1 MTAEQFQQ
9 LLQALPG
16 MIAGGGGGGAAQQAL
31 GAASAVVGPMGQCNL
46 GVDKVKR
53 LKRFIDWMKGAEA
66 KIDFMGLTTDKQK
79 ISLLRSWAGAE
90 LLLYWE
96 REVGIRFQAVDRVP
110 AVGDVAEIP
119 AQQAHTYKELVTDT
133 KKEILKHV
141 NRDRSIIDLLHM
153 RQSGESWM
161 TFIHDLEEA
170 ADLCQL
176 DTSPFT
182 RDDSIRVAALAG
194 MKDRN
199 LAEKALAEK
208 YSLQTLISTG
218 STRETSKA
226 TADALQGRGSTSHSI
241 NKMQDMDT
249 SMSEDELDR
258 TIAQLTV
265 HKMKRA
271 GKYSVRRKEEKPKRG
286 FEKEPKRGFEKEKT
300 DRCRNCRT
308 RHDPHRCPAKGK
320 ECFDCEGDDHFAN
333 TPACPNRK
341 TASHTTRRLAV
352 EEENPEDERSEGD
365 TDTGDSYRVG
375 RITTW
380 DRDKTIRRVETVKES
395 NKWVV
400 LRMGDRKIRLFSDTG
415 SKFTIIPPDF
425 YHPRMGKLVQAN
437 TSLRS
442 WGSREM
448 LDVKGMFVTKLA
460 TAKGATRVST
470 VYVVAG
476 YRPEALLGDDDAS
489 ALGIITFNT
498 LGRDPTEEEQ
508 ADMKQTQNIKKVSAP
523 PSSLIQPR
531 AGCIAEKIRSKLG
544 VEVKT
549 SRPPPDTVPAEEQ
562 ARVHELV
569 EEFIGT
575 VFSDKIGC
583 IKTSPVVLDF
593 DPKHK
598 PTQPPYRP
606 IPLHYR
612 DRVSAHL
619 DKLKEEGI
627 ITDVDP
633 RKSYDCVMNTVI
645 TDKSTPGEIR
655 MNIDSTPQNP
665 GMRRTRY
672 HVKTPQEVRHDLDG
686 AVIYSEMDMGMGY
699 HQLPLDRQSKDRSI
713 FQTHQGLHR
722 MERLYFGPTSATG
735 IFHNEVAKA
744 LRGVPGC
751 TTIHDNILVGG
762 KTYEDHRKN
771 LRATLE
777 RCKEKGITLKLKK
790 STFCRKEV
798 TWFGRTFS
806 ATGVSADP
814 NKIKAIIEAG
824 RPETTDDVRSL
835 IQAAAYNARFMFD
848 HRESSTYEETTA
860 PLRELLVKGAIFSW
874 DKRREE
880 AYQTLMRMMSSDA
893 TLRPYTRGLP
903 THYVSDACPWG
914 ISSSLY
920 QVEEDNSWVP
930 VDHISRA
937 LTKAERAWG
946 SQIDWESLAK
956 SWGMDQFRFYLSG
969 HHFTS
974 WGDQKPLIPLY
985 NDMTRPASVRV
996 NKHRQKVQDLSFTD
1010 KYMPGKVIPCD
1021 FNSRHPN
1028 SIDHLTGEERQKL
1041 GIDDGDEITIRR
1053 IFLRDLPDAVTPDM
1067 IKEVAEGDSV
1077 YKALREAVK
1086 SGKKSGDPRLTPYTS
1101 IWPEL
1106 GVVDNIVCRGERI
1119 VVPDG
1124 EVIQEG
1130 GNIRAWLTE
1139 ISHDGHHGMDHMKRY
1154 LRPRVWWP
1162 GIDRQV
1168 ERRSAACEA
1177 CQAATPQ
1184 HRRDPLQPTTAPTRP
1199 WERVAAD
1206 HWGPTPTCTVLVM
1219 VDHLTKYPEVE
1230 VVKGTSATDNII
1242 AIDNIFTRQGFPDI
1256 LHTDNGPPFNGGER
1270 HELQEYLKW
1279 AGVKHRPNRSADD
1292 PEANGLAESFM
1303 KHIQKIWHTATLEKK
1318 DPVMEINKHL
1328 RVQRA
1333 TPHPSTGMA
1342 PAELLNHRKYKTRLP
1357 DLRIDPAR
1365 DREDIRQAR
1374 HKDRESKLRQKEYKD
1389 AKSTVKAHSI
1399 QVGDQVLLDR
1409 KKTKLKSPY
1418 DPNPFIVSEVHG
1430 TQVVARRGEEQ
1441 KTRDAQHWKKVE
1453 STPRLDYT
1461 DIRQRQARRR
1471 RDQDYYPDIGA
1482 PAGPGVGQGGPAQGA
1497 QVQDDHEQGRQ
1508 DAHKPAQA
1516 DDQNVAVARAR
1527 RQARGP
1533 PRERW
1538 SFQPPRT
1545 WHYKATRAET
1555 RSMSARSTGNRT
1567 GRVASNSAGGV
1578 Q

>member
-1 MTAEQFQQ
+1 
-9 LLQALPG
+9 
-16 MIAGGGGGGAAQQAL
+16 
-31 GAASAVVGPMGQCNL
+31 MGQCNL

-53 LKRFIDWMKGAEA
+53 LKRFSDWMKGAEA

-79 ISLLRSWAGAE
+79 ISLLRSWAGPE

-96 REVGIRFQAVDRVP
+96 REACIRFQAVDRVP
-110 AVGDVAEIP
+110 AAGDVAEIP
-119 AQQAHTYKELVTDT
+119 AQAAHTYKELITLT
-133 KKEILKHV
+133 RKEILKHV

-161 TFIHDLEEA
+161 AFIHDLEEA

-226 TADALQGRGSTSHSI
+226 TADALQGKGVTTHSI
-241 NKMQDMDT
+241 SKLKDIDS
-249 SMSEDELDR
+249 SMSEEEIDR
-258 TIAQLTV
+258 TIATLTV
-265 HKMKRA
+265 RKMKKS
-271 GKYSVRRKEEKPKRG
+271 GKYSVRRKEERPK
-286 FEKEPKRGFEKEKT
+286 KEVPAERS
-300 DRCRNCRT
+300 DRCRNCRS

-320 ECFDCEGDDHFAN
+320 DCFDCEGSDHFAN
-333 TPACPNRK
+333 TPACPNKRV
-341 TASHTTRRLAV
+341 TSHTTRRLAV
-352 EEENPEDERSEGD
+352 EEENSEVEESD
-365 TDTGDSYRVG
+365 SETDARDSHRVG
-375 RITTW
+375 RISVW
-380 DRDKTIRRVETVKES
+380 DWNSTIRRVEAVEET

-400 LRMGDRKIRLFSDTG
+400 LRMGDRKVSLFSDTG
-415 SKFTIIPPDF
+415 SKFTIIPPEF
-425 YHPRMGKLVQAN
+425 FHPLMGKLVQPD

-442 WGSREM
+442 WGSKDK
-448 LDVKGMFVTKLA
+448 LDVRGMFRTKLV
-460 TAKGATRVST
+460 TAKGATKITT

-489 ALGIITFNT
+489 ALGIISFNSQ
-498 LGRDPTEEEQ
+498 GRDPTEKELASIEHSH
-508 ADMKQTQNIKKVSAP
+508 NIKKVSTA
-523 PSSLIQPR
+523 PSSVTQPK
-531 AGCIAEKIRSKLG
+531 AGCIAEKIRQKLG

-562 ARVHELV
+562 ARVHQLV

-665 GMRRTRY
+665 GMKRTKY

-735 IFHNEVAKA
+735 IFHNEVSKA

-762 KTYEDHRKN
+762 RNYEDHRRN

-790 STFCRKEV
+790 STFCRQEV

-814 NKIKAIIEAG
+814 NKITAIIEAG
-824 RPETTDDVRSL
+824 RPESTDDVRSL

-848 HRESSTYEETTA
+848 HGETSSYEETTA
-860 PLRELLVKGAIFSW
+860 PLRELLAKGAIFSW
-874 DKRREE
+874 DKRREG
-880 AYQTLMRMMSSDA
+880 AYQTLMRMMSSEA
-893 TLRPYTRGLP
+893 TLRPFTQGLP
-903 THYVSDACPWG
+903 TMFVSDACPWG
-914 ISSSLY
+914 IAASLY
-920 QVEEDNSWVP
+920 QVLEDQSWVP

-937 LTKAERAWG
+937 LTKVERAWG

-969 HHFTS
+969 QHFTS

-996 NKHRQKVQDLSFTD
+996 NKHRQKIQDLRFTD
-1010 KYMPGKVIPCD
+1010 RYMSGKVMPCD

-1028 SIDHLTGEERQKL
+1028 SIDHLTSEERQKL

-1067 IKEVAEGDSV
+1067 IKEVAEEDSV

-1086 SGKKSGDPRLTPYTS
+1086 SGRKPADPRLVPYTS

-1124 EVIQEG
+1124 EVIHEG
-1130 GNIRAWLTE
+1130 GNIRTWLTE

-1162 GIDRQV
+1162 GIDKQV
-1168 ERRSAACEA
+1168 ERRSAACES
-1177 CQAATPQ
+1177 CQASTPQ
-1184 HRRDPLQPTTAPTRP
+1184 HRRDPLQPTVAPTRP

-1230 VVKGTSATDNII
+1230 VVKGTSAHDNII

-1256 LHTDNGPPFNGGER
+1256 LYSDNGAPFNGGER
-1270 HELQEYLKW
+1270 HELQEYFKW
-1279 AGVKHRPNRSADD
+1279 AGVQHKPNRSAED

-1303 KHIQKIWHTATLEKK
+1303 KHVQKIWHAATLEKK

-1333 TPHPSTGMA
+1333 TPHPSTGAA

-1357 DLRIDPAR
+1357 DLRVDPAESREDIKLAR
-1365 DREDIRQAR
+1365 DR
-1374 HKDRESKLRQKEYKD
+1374 DREAKVRQKKYKD
-1389 AKSTVKAHSI
+1389 AKSNVKPHNI

-1418 DPNPFIVSEVHG
+1418 DPSPYLVSEVHG
-1430 TQVVARRGEEQ
+1430 TQVVARRGVEQ
-1441 KTRDAQHWKKVE
+1441 KTRDSQHWKKVV
-1453 STPRLDYT
+1453 SSPRLDYT
-1461 DIRQRQARRR
+1461 EIRQKHARRR

-1482 PAGPGVGQGGPAQGA
+1482 PAGPGAGHDGPEAQPVPAVDHVGAA
-1497 QVQDDHEQGRQ
+1497 
-1508 DAHKPAQA
+1508 
-1516 DDQNVAVARAR
+1516 ARTP
-1527 RQARGP
+1527 ARGP
-1533 PRERW
+1533 PREVW

-1545 WHYKATRAET
+1545 WPKKVTRAVT
-1555 RSMSARSTGNRT
+1555 RSMSARQSAREGTRDTRDRAGSSGGENRSRAR
-1567 GRVASNSAGGV
+1567 GQGDRN
-1578 Q
+1578 